1 MAKINISKLCS
12 DSFTESTVDT
22 LILPNLGK
30 IWDGR
35 TLNALLQVCFK
46 FRVKHLTVMNAT
58 SVKTKTW
65 IDKFRSYA
73 FPDDTLPFLSDL
85 VSITLGTLSPN
96 PVFFHILRQSRIK
109 RINFH
114 NLSTENM
121 SLDYFMNGI
130 FIQMATIQQELSSYG
145 SIREIFFIHRNPRDV
160 LGVKKEIDPF
170 GFLHDNWDKKAL
182 AGRKDC
188 RQWIERNQRAW
199 KKCQKNIV
207 TLLGLRRFR
216 KTQFSILAK
225 DVVNIMAG
233 MVWES
238 RGREVWNG

>member
-1 MAKINISKLCS
+1 MATVDISKLCS
-12 DSFTESTVDT
+12 DNFIISAVDT
-22 LILPNLGK
+22 LILPNLEK
-30 IWDGR
+30 IWDGW

-73 FPDDTLPFLSDL
+73 FPDDTLPFLPDL
-85 VSITLGTLSPN
+85 VSITLGILSPN

-130 FIQMATIQQELSSYG
+130 FNQMSTIQKELSSYG
-145 SIREIFFIHRNPRDV
+145 SVREIFFIHRDLRDV

-182 AGRKDC
+182 ASRKDC
-188 RQWIERNQRAW
+188 RHWIERNQRAW

-207 TLLGLRRFR
+207 TLLGLRRLR
-216 KTQFSILAK
+216 RTQFSILAK